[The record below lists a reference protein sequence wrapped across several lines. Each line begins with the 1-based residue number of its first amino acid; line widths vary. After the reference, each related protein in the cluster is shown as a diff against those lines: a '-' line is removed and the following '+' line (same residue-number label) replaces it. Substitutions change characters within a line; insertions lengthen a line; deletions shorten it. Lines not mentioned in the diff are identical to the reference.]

1 MQGLPHLLDLADT
14 FIAQLK
20 SQLQQAAQEKAA
32 LEARVA
38 QAETKL
44 EPITATFC
52 LEPNS
57 RGMLCNLPPAHD
69 EAHYYVGDGEARVA
83 ELEADAKKKPARKR

>member
-38 QAETKL
+38 
-44 EPITATFC
+44 
-52 LEPNS
+52 
-57 RGMLCNLPPAHD
+57 
-69 EAHYYVGDGEARVA
+69 
-83 ELEADAKKKPARKR
+83 ELEAEAKKKPARKR